1 MDFCWDVI
9 SKNANFTLRVK
20 KCLTD
25 ILLISFKFFAV
36 QQRIIM
42 NILFSKRILCFI
54 NFSFL
59 AVRNKVKR
67 MSQIKSYVLKCDW
80 SKLPI

>member
-9 SKNANFTLRVK
+9 SKNANVTLRVK

-36 QQRIIM
+36 LFLLLLAM
-42 NILFSKRILCFI
+42 HYYEHFILENLI
-54 NFSFL
+54 
-59 AVRNKVKR
+59 A
-67 MSQIKSYVLKCDW
+67 
-80 SKLPI
+80 PHH